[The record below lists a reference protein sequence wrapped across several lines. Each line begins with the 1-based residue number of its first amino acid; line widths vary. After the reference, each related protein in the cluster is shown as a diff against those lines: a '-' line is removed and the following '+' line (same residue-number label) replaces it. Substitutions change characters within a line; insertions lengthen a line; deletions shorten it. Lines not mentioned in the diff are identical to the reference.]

1 MAAVSRE
8 VGAGEAG
15 DEGGGAQAETAKV
28 RAAVSVVAGDGVEG
42 GKGVAGEGVTVN
54 TPAAFAVTLG
64 SRQPA
69 NKSSNGARSVST
81 SSNTATT

>member
-1 MAAVSRE
+1 MMKGGGAGGIWLAE
-8 VGAGEAG
+8 GAGEAG
-15 DEGGGAQAETAKV
+15 DEGADAEAV
-28 RAAVSVVAGDGVEG
+28 AARPGAAVSVVAGE
-42 GKGVAGEGVTVN
+42 GVAVIAL
-54 TPAAFAVTLG
+54 AAFAVTLG